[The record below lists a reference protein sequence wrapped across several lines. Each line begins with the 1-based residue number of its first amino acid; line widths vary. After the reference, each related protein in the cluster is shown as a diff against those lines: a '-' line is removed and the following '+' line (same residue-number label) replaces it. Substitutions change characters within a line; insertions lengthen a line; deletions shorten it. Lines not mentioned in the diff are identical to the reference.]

1 MTSQWESLLQ
11 NLGEWQGSF
20 TRFSPQGTL
29 LEDIQSMVSL
39 AGLNNNQTIRQIVSR
54 QGQADLVLEYSS
66 VSRSTLF
73 FANGAFSQGSI
84 QLAPFTEFGAELGL
98 IHENRRLRLVQ
109 LFNKNGQLD
118 KITLIREHLA
128 GTERVERPTL
138 QIDDLLGEWQGEAV
152 TIYPDWRSSNNYSTN
167 LKLQLD
173 DHGRL
178 IQSLSFGENTITST
192 GTINGSMINFDQN
205 PQKQIQILLLPGGAS
220 VTSPLQVQLRQPLF
234 LEVGWLI
241 QPHLRQRMIRSY
253 NDKGEW
259 VSLTLVTEEKV

>member
-84 QLAPFTEFGAELGL
+84 QLAPFTEFGL
-98 IHENRRLRLVQ
+98 N
-109 LFNKNGQLD
+109 
-118 KITLIREHLA
+118 
-128 GTERVERPTL
+128 
-138 QIDDLLGEWQGEAV
+138 
-152 TIYPDWRSSNNYSTN
+152 
-167 LKLQLD
+167 
-173 DHGRL
+173 
-178 IQSLSFGENTITST
+178 
-192 GTINGSMINFDQN
+192 
-205 PQKQIQILLLPGGAS
+205 S
-220 VTSPLQVQLRQPLF
+220 V
-234 LEVGWLI
+234 
-241 QPHLRQRMIRSY
+241 
-253 NDKGEW
+253 
-259 VSLTLVTEEKV
+259 